1 MGKPPPPPPCFLLVI
16 VIIIIVIMMHTSIIT
31 GSIRSKLLNV
41 YQSSLEQAWHAR
53 VETKSLFPNENEYA
67 SFLLKI
73 TDKSLA

>member
-1 MGKPPPPPPCFLLVI
+1 MRVARQGGWVVVVVVI
-16 VIIIIVIMMHTSIIT
+16 IMMHTSIMT

-41 YQSSLEQAWHAR
+41 CQSSLEQAWHAR
-53 VETKSLFPNENEYA
+53 VETRSLFPNENEYA